1 MNAPAQT
8 KDARPTFLIEG
19 SEEVDLGRELLTLSI
34 IEEAGGPSR
43 CEAAF
48 GNWGTKDQT
57 KDFLYFDRKKLDF
70 GKGMQVRYGTA
81 TVFDG
86 RIMALEGHFPEGAA
100 PEIVVLADDRLQD
113 LRMTRR
119 SRVFKDVSDAGV
131 FERIAQDHGLQPDVD
146 LQGPTHKVLA
156 QVNQSDLAFL
166 QGRARAVDAEL
177 RVEGRTLR
185 AKSRASASSPPFSLA
200 YGAGLRSFRVTAD
213 LAHQRTAVK
222 AAGWDPGDKRALSY
236 EATDSAIQAE
246 LGNDESGASV
256 LRQAKLSE
264 RKELVAHGMPASDGE
279 TQARAEAYFRHGA
292 RRFVVGEGVAAPD
305 AQLRVGARVKLE
317 ALGALF
323 NGTYYLAEVRWLF
336 GQGGLRVEFRAERT
350 GMGRP

>member
-1 MNAPAQT
+1 MNAPAT
-8 KDARPTFLIEG
+8 IKDARPTFLIEG
-19 SEEVDLGRELLTLSI
+19 SEEVELGRGLIALSI

-43 CEAAF
+43 CEATF

-57 KDFLYFDRKKLDF
+57 KDFLYFDRRTLDF
-70 GKGMQVRYGTA
+70 GKGMQVRYGTD

-86 RIMALEGHFPEGAA
+86 RIMALEGHFPEGSA
-100 PEIVVLADDRLQD
+100 PEIIVLADDRLQD

-119 SRVFKDVSDAGV
+119 SRVFEDMSDAAV
-131 FERIAQDHGLQPDVD
+131 FQRVAQDHGLQPDVQ

-166 QGRARAVDAEL
+166 QGRARAIDAEL
-177 RVEGRTLR
+177 HVDGRTLR
-185 AKSRASASSPPFSLA
+185 AKSRARASSSPVELS
-200 YGAGLRSFRVTAD
+200 YGAALRSFKVTAD

-222 AAGWDPGDKRALSY
+222 ATGWDPEDKRALSY

-256 LRQAKLSE
+256 LRAKLSE
-264 RKELVAHGMPASDGE
+264 RKEVVAHGVTWSDGE
-279 TQARAEAYFRHGA
+279 TQARAEAHFRHGA

-305 AQLRVGARVKLE
+305 AQLRAGARVKLDG
-317 ALGALF
+317 LGALF
-323 NGTYYLAEVRWLF
+323 NGTYHLAEVRWLF
-336 GQGGLRVEFRAERT
+336 DEGGLRVEFRAERA
-350 GMGRP
+350 GIGRP